1 MITLANDVVFP
12 SVQGTMDGLT
22 IRQYFAAMALQG
34 ILAANNVSIQSSV
47 EDAVCTAD
55 LLIDE
60 LNNTRGNT

>member
-34 ILAANNVSIQSSV
+34 ILAADNCSIECSV
-47 EDAVCTAD
+47 ETAVCTAD
-55 LLIDE
+55 LLIYE
-60 LNNTRGNT
+60 LNNTMGNT